1 MNNTSNRVI
10 PLLKKAYEA
19 LEDAQAHVNA
29 TDRAV
34 LGRDLDDIRWKLG
47 DFLMSIEMDDRLDTI
62 R

>member
-1 MNNTSNRVI
+1 MSTPPRLI

-19 LEDAQAHVNA
+19 LEDAQAHANA
-29 TDRAV
+29 FDRTM

-47 DFLMSIEMDDRLDTI
+47 DFLTHLEMDDRLDTI

>member
-1 MNNTSNRVI
+1 MSLPPRFI
-10 PLLKKAYEA
+10 ALLKTAYEA
-19 LEDAQAHVNA
+19 LEDAQAHANA

-47 DFLMSIEMDDRLDTI
+47 DFIASVETEDRLDAI

>member
-1 MNNTSNRVI
+1 MSVSPRLI

-47 DFLMSIEMDDRLDTI
+47 DFLTSIEMDDRLDAT